1 MSKYLPEYANLTVLD
16 GGEVRPA
23 RTVMTVEH
31 LMTMQGGLDYDTDS
45 EPIRACLAKYGQA
58 ATTRQLAAAFVQKP
72 LLFDPG
78 THFRYSL
85 CHDVMAAVIEVA
97 SGLRFGEYLRRNV
110 TEPLGM
116 RCMGFFAQRGT
127 AFAHGFALPLGRA
140 GAPRRGGAD
149 RQLLRISEA
158 HESGGGGLM
167 GDVDSYIL
175 LPEALAN
182 ERRRPEWGAH
192 PDARV
197 HRRDAQKPPDGR
209 FAARLRRALREARLP
224 ATAWASER

>member
-1 MSKYLPEYANLTVLD
+1 M
-16 GGEVRPA
+16 
-23 RTVMTVEH
+23 
-31 LMTMQGGLDYDTDS
+31 
-45 EPIRACLAKYGQA
+45 
-58 ATTRQLAAAFVQKP
+58 QKP

-140 GAPRRGGAD
+140 GAPPVEEARTGNFC
-149 RQLLRISEA
+149 RISEA

-192 PDARV
+192 PDA
-197 HRRDAQKPPDGR
+197 
-209 FAARLRRALREARLP
+209 ARPSTRCAK
-224 ATAWASER
+224 TA